1 VVGAVEKI
9 LSIGEEMQ
17 TNQTIKLNDLALTE
31 GQEEAVKGGNETIE
45 LLDLEPIDE
54 VKGGVSHTAGR
65 CSCGQE
71 HPYGGG
77 GFINNHNETIAADE
91 DEATERYAPLAD
103 LPVAEAEH
111 IKGGPHCSCDM
122 CARPLGGF
130 INNHNETIASDED
143 TPLADLEPNTEV
155 VGGASSGFGYAVLT
169 VGGTATVYQG
179 GQHSAG
185 INVCMMD
192 GSVR

>member
-1 VVGAVEKI
+1 
-9 LSIGEEMQ
+9 MD
-17 TNQTIKLNDLALTE
+17 TNETIELNDLALTE
-31 GQEEAVKGGNETIE
+31 GQEET
-45 LLDLEPIDE
+45 

-91 DEATERYAPLAD
+91 EKATERYAPLAD

-111 IKGGPHCSCDM
+111 IKGGSHCSCDM

-143 TPLADLEPNTEV
+143 TPLADLEPQGEV
-155 VGGASSGFGYAVLT
+155 KGGVRDGVNDLLIFN
-169 VGGTATVYQG
+169 
-179 GQHSAG
+179 
-185 INVCMMD
+185 IN
-192 GSVR
+192 GSTTYR